1 MKKKRGAGIL
11 LPISS
16 LPSPY
21 GIGTLGAEA
30 YAFVDQL
37 AEAKQ
42 SYWQVLPVGPTS
54 FGDSPYQSFSAF
66 AGNPYFIDLDTLK
79 EDGLLLSEEIEE
91 QYWGDDVSEVDYA
104 ALYEARF
111 EVLHK
116 AYARSDHKMQEDYQ
130 AFLAKSSYWLED
142 YSFYMALKFHFHGQ
156 EWSLWEDGLKF
167 RHKETL
173 RKFEDLLAEEIDFWK
188 FCQYQFFMQWSRL
201 KRYANSKSIRIIGDI
216 PLYVAMDSA
225 DVWTHSDLFELD
237 ERKKPIHVAGVPP
250 DCFSEDGQR
259 WGNPLYRWKR
269 MKRDHY
275 AWWYQRMK
283 ANAAL
288 YDVIRIDH
296 FIGIVNYWSIPASCP
311 TAVEGEW
318 RKGPGMDLFHTLEQ
332 KLGRLNIIVE
342 DLGFLTPSVLKLV
355 ADSGFPGM
363 KVIQF
368 AFDSRE
374 GSNYLPHTYTEHCVV
389 YTGTHDNDTLLGWM
403 KTAPK
408 ESVKFAKEYL
418 NLTKEEGYNW
428 GMMRGAWSSVGEL
441 AVVPMQDLIGL
452 GSEARMN
459 TPSTLGG
466 NWQWRATSD
475 QITVKLAKRLY
486 NYMEMYG
493 RLWVGE
499 DADRKEQ

>member
-1 MKKKRGAGIL
+1 M
-11 LPISS
+11 
-16 LPSPY
+16 
-21 GIGTLGAEA
+21 
-30 YAFVDQL
+30 
-37 AEAKQ
+37 
-42 SYWQVLPVGPTS
+42 
-54 FGDSPYQSFSAF
+54 
-66 AGNPYFIDLDTLK
+66 
-79 EDGLLLSEEIEE
+79 
-91 QYWGDDVSEVDYA
+91 
-104 ALYEARF
+104 
-111 EVLHK
+111 
-116 AYARSDHKMQEDYQ
+116 
-130 AFLAKSSYWLED
+130 
-142 YSFYMALKFHFHGQ
+142 
-156 EWSLWEDGLKF
+156 
-167 RHKETL
+167 
-173 RKFEDLLAEEIDFWK
+173 
-188 FCQYQFFMQWSRL
+188 
-201 KRYANSKSIRIIGDI
+201 KRYANSKGIRIIGDI

-374 GSNYLPHTYTEHCVV
+374 DSDYLPYHYDRNSVV
-389 YTGTHDNDTLLGWM
+389 YTGTHDNATTYSFFDEL
-403 KTAPK
+403 KK
-408 ESVKFAKEYL
+408 EDKDVALRYMNRSRFTSKKK
-418 NLTKEEGYNW
+418 LTW
-428 GMMRGAWSSVGEL
+428 
-441 AVVPMQDLIGL
+441 DLIAL
-452 GSEARMN
+452 AMGSVSDLCIIPAQDYLCLPNSARIN

-466 NWQWRATSD
+466 NWKWRMAGGVFD
-475 QITVKLAKRLY
+475 DKLCEKIRKMTKL
-486 NYMEMYG
+486 YG
-493 RLWVGE
+493 RLKGQSAS
-499 DADRKEQ
+499 ADIH